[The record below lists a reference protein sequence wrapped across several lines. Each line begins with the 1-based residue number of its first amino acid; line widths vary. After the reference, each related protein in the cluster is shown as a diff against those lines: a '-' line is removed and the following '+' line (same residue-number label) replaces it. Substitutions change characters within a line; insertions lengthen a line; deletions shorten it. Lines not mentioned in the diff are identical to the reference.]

1 MIRIDPSLAPLLA
14 LLLAAAGAVA
24 QDAPIAIAIHGGAGT
39 IDPDQLSPAR
49 RAAIEADLGAALDAG
64 HAVLAAGGSSLD
76 AVTAAVVMLEDSPH
90 FNAGRGAVFNADG
103 RNDLDAAVMTG
114 HDRRAGAVAGLT
126 RTRNPVLAARAVMEQ
141 SPHVFLI
148 GAGAESFARARG
160 LQRAGPAWFRTEA
173 RWQQYLDARERE
185 NERRRAGDRQAAASR
200 RAADYYGTV
209 GAVALDRHGHVA
221 AATSTGGMT
230 LKRFG
235 RVGDVPVLG
244 AGTWAED
251 GCAVSATGW
260 GEMFIRAGAGH
271 EICARVRLAGQGLA
285 EAAHG
290 VVARDIPAL
299 GGDGGVIAVDGAGN
313 IAMPYSSAGMYRG
326 RINADGRRV
335 VAIWAEDDGTA
346 R

>member
-1 MIRIDPSLAPLLA
+1 MPCLRHFLSA
-14 LLLAAAGAVA
+14 LLVAALPQALAAAG
-24 QDAPIAIAIHGGAGT
+24 APIAIAIHGGAGT
-39 IDPDQLSPAR
+39 IDPAQLSPQR

-76 AVTAAVVMLEDSPH
+76 AVTVAVVMLEDSPH
-90 FNAGRGAVFNADG
+90 FNAGRGAVFNAEG

-126 RTRNPVLAARAVMEQ
+126 RTRNPVLAARAVMEH
-141 SPHVFLI
+141 SPHVFMI
-148 GAGAESFARARG
+148 GAGAEAFARARG
-160 LQRAGPAWFRTEA
+160 LERAGPAWFRTEA

-185 NERRRAGDRQAAASR
+185 GERRRASGRQAAVSG

-209 GAVALDRHGHVA
+209 GAVALDRNGHVA

-244 AGTWAED
+244 AGTWAEHA
-251 GCAVSATGW
+251 CAVSATGW

-271 EICARVRLAGQGLA
+271 EICARVRLAGQSLA
-285 EAAHG
+285 EAARS
-290 VVARDIPAL
+290 VVAEDIPAL
-299 GGDGGVIAVDGAGN
+299 GGDGGVIAVDGTGN

-326 RINADGRRV
+326 RIDADGRRM
-335 VAIWAEDDGTA
+335 VAIWAEDDGTPQ
-346 R
+346 

>member
-1 MIRIDPSLAPLLA
+1 MTRCLPLLLA
-14 LLLAAAGAVA
+14 LSLLAAPPAAA
-24 QDAPIAIAIHGGAGT
+24 EPPIAIAIHGGAGT
-39 IDPDQLSPAR
+39 IEPDKLSAAR

-90 FNAGRGAVFNADG
+90 FNAGRGAVFNAEG

-126 RTRNPVLAARAVMEQ
+126 RTRNPVLAARAVMEH

-148 GAGAESFARARG
+148 GAGAEAFARAQG
-160 LQRAGPAWFRTEA
+160 IARAGPAWFRTEA
-173 RWQQYLDARERE
+173 RWQQYLDARERD
-185 NERRRAGDRQAAASR
+185 RQQRRAAGRQATAPG

-244 AGTWAED
+244 AGTWAEE

-271 EICARVRLAGQGLA
+271 EICARVRLAGQSLA
-285 EAAHG
+285 QAAQA
-290 VVARDIPAL
+290 VVGEDIPAL
-299 GGDGGVIAVDGAGN
+299 GGDGGVIAVDAAGN

-326 RINADGRRV
+326 RIGADGRRM
-335 VAIWAEDDGTA
+335 VAIWAEDDGAA